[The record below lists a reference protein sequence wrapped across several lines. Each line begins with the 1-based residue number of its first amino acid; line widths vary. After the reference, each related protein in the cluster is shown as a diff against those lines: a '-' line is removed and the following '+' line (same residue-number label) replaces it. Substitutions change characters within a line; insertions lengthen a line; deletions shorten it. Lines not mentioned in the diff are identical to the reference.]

1 MTLEERAALMAED
14 IGRDEEELFLANLR
28 AVPANE
34 TAPHDACGGSDA

>member
-1 MTLEERAALMAED
+1 MSGAKHTP
-14 IGRDEEELFLANLR
+14 GPFLANLR